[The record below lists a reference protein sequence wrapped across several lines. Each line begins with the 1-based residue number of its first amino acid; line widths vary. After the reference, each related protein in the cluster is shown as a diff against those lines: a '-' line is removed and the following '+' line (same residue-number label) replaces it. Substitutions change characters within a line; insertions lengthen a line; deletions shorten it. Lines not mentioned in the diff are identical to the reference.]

1 VPHACASQGP
11 DLLQLLSRKASVA
24 VGLSCPSGEAKRFGE
39 RVMATAADVRPSP
52 IAGQW
57 YQRDPGRL
65 ARSVDAYLDSARL
78 PDLGGTVVAIMA
90 PHAGH
95 AYSGSVAGHAFA
107 AVRGSAPDLVAVV
120 GPMHDYHPGMLLASG
135 HHAYGTPLGV
145 VPVDQAALHHLGAR
159 LKAETGRPLTLVR
172 GDSEHSVEIEL
183 PFLQRALRSEFHLL
197 PVMVRGS
204 RPEVARGLGRAL
216 AAVLRDRAGLLVA
229 STDLSHYCTQEV
241 ADRLDAEVL
250 RRVEAL
256 DPDGVLR
263 AEDEGTGF
271 ACGAG
276 ALAAVLWAARDLAA
290 DGGRILCHATS
301 ADVTGEYEEVV
312 GYGAAVVFRRASA
325 SSGKRGET
333 R

>member
-1 VPHACASQGP
+1 V
-11 DLLQLLSRKASVA
+11 
-24 VGLSCPSGEAKRFGE
+24 
-39 RVMATAADVRPSP
+39 
-52 IAGQW
+52 
-57 YQRDPGRL
+57 
-65 ARSVDAYLDSARL
+65 RSVDAFLDSARL
-78 PDLGGTVVAIMA
+78 PDLDGTVVAVMA

-95 AYSGSVAGHAFA
+95 AYSGPVAGHAFA
-107 AVRGSAPDLVAVV
+107 AVRGSAPELVAVV
-120 GPMHDYHPGMLLASG
+120 GPMHDYHPEMLLGSA
-135 HHAYGTPLGV
+135 HQAYGTPLGI
-145 VPVDQAALHHLGAR
+145 VPVDQAALRRLDAR
-159 LKAETGRPLTLVR
+159 LEAEIGRPLTLVR
-172 GDSEHSVEIEL
+172 DDTEHSVEIEL
-183 PFLQRALRSEFHLL
+183 PFLQRALRREFHLL

-229 STDLSHYCTQEV
+229 STDLSHYCAQEV

-290 DGGRILCHATS
+290 DQVRILCHATS
-301 ADVTGEYEEVV
+301 GDVTGEHEEVV
-312 GYGAAVVFRRASA
+312 GYGAAVVLRH
-325 SSGKRGET
+325 
-333 R
+333 

>member
-1 VPHACASQGP
+1 MA
-11 DLLQLLSRKASVA
+11 A
-24 VGLSCPSGEAKRFGE
+24 V
-39 RVMATAADVRPSP
+39 ADVRPSP
-52 IAGQW
+52 IAGRW
-57 YQRDPGRL
+57 YPRDPGQL
-65 ARSVDAYLDSARL
+65 ARSVDGYLDSAR
-78 PDLGGTVVAIMA
+78 PADLDGTVVAVMA

-95 AYSGSVAGHAFA
+95 AYSGLVAGHAFA
-107 AVRGSAPDLVAVV
+107 AVRGSAPELVAVV
-120 GPMHDYHPGMLLASG
+120 GPMHDYHPEMLLGSG
-135 HHAYGTPLGV
+135 HQAYGTPLGI
-145 VPVDQAALHHLGAR
+145 VPVDQAALRRLDAR
-159 LKAETGRPLTLVR
+159 LEAEIGRPLMLVR
-172 GDSEHSVEIEL
+172 DDTEHSVEIEL

-204 RPEVARGLGRAL
+204 RSEVVRGLGRAL

-229 STDLSHYCTQEV
+229 STDLSHYCAQET
-241 ADRLDAEVL
+241 ADRLDAELL

-290 DGGRILCHATS
+290 DGVRILCHATS
-301 ADVTGEYEEVV
+301 GDVTGEREEVV
-312 GYGAAVVFRRASA
+312 GYGAAVVLRRARA
-325 SSGKRGET
+325 AGGKRGET

>member
-1 VPHACASQGP
+1 MA
-11 DLLQLLSRKASVA
+11 A
-24 VGLSCPSGEAKRFGE
+24 V
-39 RVMATAADVRPSP
+39 ADVRPSP
-52 IAGQW
+52 IVGRW
-57 YQRDPGRL
+57 YPREPDRL
-65 ARSVDAYLDSARL
+65 VRSVDAFLDSARL
-78 PDLGGTVVAIMA
+78 PDLDGTVVAVMA

-95 AYSGSVAGHAFA
+95 AYSGPVAGHAFA
-107 AVRGSAPDLVAVV
+107 AVRGSAPELVAVV
-120 GPMHDYHPGMLLASG
+120 GPMHDYHPEMLLSSA
-135 HHAYGTPLGV
+135 HQAYGTPLGI
-145 VPVDQAALHHLGAR
+145 VPVDQAALRRLDAR
-159 LKAETGRPLTLVR
+159 LEAEIGRPLTLVR
-172 GDSEHSVEIEL
+172 DDTEHSVEIEL
-183 PFLQRALRSEFHLL
+183 PFLQRALRREFHLL

-229 STDLSHYCTQEV
+229 STDLSHYCAQEV

-290 DGGRILCHATS
+290 DQVRILCHATS
-301 ADVTGEYEEVV
+301 GDVTGEHEEVV

-325 SSGKRGET
+325 AGGKRGET

>member
-1 VPHACASQGP
+1 V
-11 DLLQLLSRKASVA
+11 L
-24 VGLSCPSGEAKRFGE
+24 
-39 RVMATAADVRPSP
+39 
-52 IAGQW
+52 
-57 YQRDPGRL
+57 
-65 ARSVDAYLDSARL
+65 
-78 PDLGGTVVAIMA
+78 
-90 PHAGH
+90 
-95 AYSGSVAGHAFA
+95 
-107 AVRGSAPDLVAVV
+107 
-120 GPMHDYHPGMLLASG
+120 
-135 HHAYGTPLGV
+135 
-145 VPVDQAALHHLGAR
+145 
-159 LKAETGRPLTLVR
+159 
-172 GDSEHSVEIEL
+172 
-183 PFLQRALRSEFHLL
+183 
-197 PVMVRGS
+197 
-204 RPEVARGLGRAL
+204 RGLGRAL

-290 DGGRILCHATS
+290 DQVRILCHATS

>member
-1 VPHACASQGP
+1 
-11 DLLQLLSRKASVA
+11 
-24 VGLSCPSGEAKRFGE
+24 
-39 RVMATAADVRPSP
+39 MAEVVDVRPSP
-52 IAGQW
+52 IAGRW
-57 YQRDPGRL
+57 YPREPGRL
-65 ARSVDAYLDSARL
+65 ARSVDAYLDAARL
-78 PDLGGTVVAIMA
+78 PDLNGTVVAVMA

-95 AYSGSVAGHAFA
+95 AYSGPAAGHAFA
-107 AVRGSAPDLVAVV
+107 AVRGSAPELVAVV
-120 GPMHDYHPGMLLASG
+120 GPMHDYHPEMLLGSG
-135 HHAYGTPLGV
+135 HQAYGTPLGI
-145 VPVDQAALHHLGAR
+145 VPVDQVALRSLDAR
-159 LKAETGRPLTLVR
+159 LEAEIGRPLTLVR
-172 GDSEHSVEIEL
+172 HDTEHSVEIEL
-183 PFLQRALRSEFHLL
+183 PFLQRALRGEFQLL

-204 RPEVARGLGRAL
+204 RPEVVRGLGRAL

-229 STDLSHYCTQEV
+229 STDLSHYCAQEV

-290 DGGRILCHATS
+290 DGVRILCHATS
-301 ADVTGEYEEVV
+301 GDVTGEHEEVV
-312 GYGAAVVFRRASA
+312 GYGAAVVIRRAKA
-325 SSGKRGET
+325 AGGKRGES